1 MGLITAGIIE
11 IINDIFVENSYDGD
25 NVLYILA
32 GIILSFLGLLVHD
45 SIRERVEENPLATD
59 E

>member
-11 IINDIFVENSYDGD
+11 IVNDIFVQD
-25 NVLYILA
+25 NFDSNNVQYIIS
-32 GIILSFLGLLVHD
+32 GIILAFIGLLVHD
-45 SIRERVEENPLATD
+45 SIRERVEDDTVPTE